1 MALEPVSDQP
11 VTNTPVEQTLAATLQ
26 SALLGDSPPSA
37 APEETPPVTP
47 VAPAEPPPADPAP
60 TPAAPAD
67 PVKELTGEEE
77 PSSKLPIEEEEEP
90 TEPEE
95 PVTGDKAGKR
105 IQMLK
110 EEIKTSYKPKI
121 AELEAAVQA
130 KEARL
135 AELEAQVARTK
146 ELEDQVAQFKKEISV
161 VRLEQTPEFVK
172 EVTEPLRELS
182 NKVASIADTY
192 GVDQSK
198 LVAAIAETDETKRRG
213 LFKTILSGVDV
224 DVEDQIALREI
235 AAKTHEIYARED
247 ALYADADGA
256 LAELAAK
263 RESETAAQAAARAE
277 ERSKAAELSA
287 AAITKAL
294 PFLNDLIPDI
304 TKKVKD
310 TPLETLDP
318 TRAAY
323 NALAGEVL
331 PKVKK
336 ELSRL
341 QSENDSLLDELSKYR
356 KATPRA
362 SGPTGSTPAGPQKHT
377 DLASALMAGAGMI
390 GH

>member
-1 MALEPVSDQP
+1 MALEPVSDEP

-26 SALLGDSPPSA
+26 SALLGDSPPPA
-37 APEETPPVTP
+37 APEVTPPAAP
-47 VAPAEPPPADPAP
+47 VEPPPADPTP
-60 TPAAPAD
+60 TPAAPVD

-77 PSSKLPIEEEEEP
+77 PSSKLPIEEDDEP

-135 AELEAQVARTK
+135 AELEATAARTK

-172 EVTEPLRELS
+172 EVTEPLRDLS
-182 NKVASIADTY
+182 NKVATIADNY

-198 LVAAIAETDETKRRG
+198 LVAAIAETDEVKRRG

-235 AAKTHEIYARED
+235 ASKTHEIYARED

-263 RESETAAQAAARAE
+263 RETETAAQAAARSE
-277 ERSKAAELSA
+277 ERSKAADLSA
-287 AAITKAL
+287 AAVAKAL
-294 PFLNDLIPDI
+294 PFLNDLLPDL

-362 SGPTGSTPAGPQKHT
+362 SGPTGSAPVGAQKHT
-377 DLASALMAGAGMI
+377 DLASALMDAAGLI
-390 GH
+390 GR